1 MEPPLGRNGRIDEGR
16 RRRRRDTYE
25 NTRGIFIVRN
35 GPSDVCKKAFQW
47 RGGRTRTR
55 PSSTRRKRRGG
66 KTRGHFREVKL
77 AVRGPHFSPNMSSS
91 DDNFRRSNLNSA
103 PPPPRIEIARSTFL
117 SFVSPRPFASLAC
130 LASTLRPLAAPSSFL
145 QIIFRGHLFS
155 GSFPELLL
163 RCRSFAI
170 FG

>member
-25 NTRGIFIVRN
+25 NTLGIFIVRN

-47 RGGRTRTR
+47 RGGRTPTR

-103 PPPPRIEIARSTFL
+103 PPPPNESKSPDRRFSL
-117 SFVSPRPFASLAC
+117 SLVRVSRVFGSNFEAACCAIIVPPANNFPRAF
-130 LASTLRPLAAPSSFL
+130 
-145 QIIFRGHLFS
+145 IFRVVS
-155 GSFPELLL
+155 
-163 RCRSFAI
+163 
-170 FG
+170 